1 MHPIVIFLAHRA
13 LDVVQKVKQSP
24 CFCVIE
30 YRAWFLMR
38 GDREYVNIPGN
49 KMHELPPLL
58 VRRGF
63 EAPQVDLASAILEA
77 EEMLPE
83 VDIEET
89 LLERRKMD
97 LALTLT
103 EQYRGL
109 IAHWQWGESIVE
121 WIRQCEI
128 TFQSES
134 ALRDLLHPDVWPHA
148 GRSSFVTLLGQKR
161 VSTPGVA
168 LETAVGLRL
177 TFRQPPPI
185 DCCSSEF
192 LFCLNSSIAGS
203 AYKAWARMGSRAPA
217 LLPPHRFHFDVLDSD
232 LQ

>member
-1 MHPIVIFLAHRA
+1 
-13 LDVVQKVKQSP
+13 
-24 CFCVIE
+24 
-30 YRAWFLMR
+30 MR
-38 GDREYVNIPGN
+38 GNREYVNIPGS

-58 VRRGF
+58 VRKPSDAQ
-63 EAPQVDLASAILEA
+63 EVDLASAIMEA

-83 VDIEET
+83 VDVEET
-89 LLERRKMD
+89 LLQQRKMD
-97 LALTLT
+97 LALNLR

-134 ALRDLLHPDVWPHA
+134 SLRSLLHPDVWPHA
-148 GRSSFVTLLGQKR
+148 SRSSFVILLADKK
-161 VSTPGVA
+161 VPTPGVA

-203 AYKAWARMGSRAPA
+203 AYNAWARMGAGMPA
-217 LLPPHRFHFDVLDSD
+217 LLPPDRFHFDVLDSD
-232 LQ
+232 LQSNLQ

>member
-1 MHPIVIFLAHRA
+1 
-13 LDVVQKVKQSP
+13 
-24 CFCVIE
+24 
-30 YRAWFLMR
+30 MR
-38 GDREYVNIPGN
+38 GDREYVSIPGN

-58 VRRGF
+58 VRRVPEG
-63 EAPQVDLASAILEA
+63 PPVDMTSAFLEA

-83 VDIEET
+83 VDVEEA
-89 LLERRKMD
+89 LLERRKFD
-97 LALTLT
+97 LALTLA

-148 GRSSFVTLLGQKR
+148 NRSSFVILLADKN
-161 VSTPGVA
+161 VTAPGVA

-185 DCCSSEF
+185 DCCTSEF
-192 LFCLNSSIAGS
+192 LFCLNPSIAGS
-203 AYKAWARMGSRAPA
+203 AYRAWARMGAGMPA
-217 LLPPHRFHFDVLDSD
+217 LLPPDRFHFDVFDSA

>member
-1 MHPIVIFLAHRA
+1 MT
-13 LDVVQKVKQSP
+13 
-24 CFCVIE
+24 
-30 YRAWFLMR
+30 
-38 GDREYVNIPGN
+38 GDREYVNIPGD

-58 VRRGF
+58 VRRAS
-63 EAPQVDLASAILEA
+63 EAPEVDLVSAILEA

-83 VDIEET
+83 VDVEEI
-89 LLERRKMD
+89 LLERRKLD
-97 LALTLT
+97 LALTLA

-128 TFQSES
+128 TFQSQS

-148 GRSSFVTLLGQKR
+148 SRSSFVTLLADKH
-161 VSTPGVA
+161 VTTPGVP
-168 LETAVGLRL
+168 LQTAVGLRL

-203 AYKAWARMGSRAPA
+203 AYNAWARMGAGMPA
-217 LLPPHRFHFDVLDSD
+217 LLPPHRFHFDVLNSD

>member
-1 MHPIVIFLAHRA
+1 
-13 LDVVQKVKQSP
+13 
-24 CFCVIE
+24 
-30 YRAWFLMR
+30 MR
-38 GDREYVNIPGN
+38 GDREYINIPGN

-58 VRRGF
+58 VRRASEG
-63 EAPQVDLASAILEA
+63 PQVDLASAIREA

-83 VDIEET
+83 VDVEET

-97 LALTLT
+97 LALTLA

-148 GRSSFVTLLGQKR
+148 NRSSFVILLADKH
-161 VSTPGVA
+161 VATPGVA

-192 LFCLNSSIAGS
+192 LFCLNPSVADS
-203 AYKAWARMGSRAPA
+203 AYKTWARMGAGVPA
-217 LLPPHRFHFDVLDSD
+217 LLPPDRFHFDVLDSGFQPD

>member
-1 MHPIVIFLAHRA
+1 MCY
-13 LDVVQKVKQSP
+13 KMEQSLLL
-24 CFCVIE
+24 CVDT
-30 YRAWFLMR
+30 YRGWFPTMM
-38 GDREYVNIPGN
+38 GDRGYVNIPGN

-58 VRRGF
+58 VRRASG
-63 EAPQVDLASAILEA
+63 APEVDLASVILEA

-83 VDIEET
+83 VDVEEA

-148 GRSSFVTLLGQKR
+148 SRSSFVTLLGDKR

-217 LLPPHRFHFDVLDSD
+217 LLPPHRFHFDVLDSARQSD

>member
-1 MHPIVIFLAHRA
+1 
-13 LDVVQKVKQSP
+13 
-24 CFCVIE
+24 
-30 YRAWFLMR
+30 MR

-58 VRRGF
+58 VRRAG
-63 EAPQVDLASAILEA
+63 EAAQIDLASAILEA

-83 VDIEET
+83 VDLEEG
-89 LLERRKMD
+89 LLERRKLD
-97 LALTLT
+97 LALTLA

-109 IAHWQWGESIVE
+109 IMHWQWGESIVE

-134 ALRDLLHPDVWPHA
+134 GLRDLLHPDVWPHA
-148 GRSSFVTLLGQKR
+148 ARSSFVILLSDKN
-161 VSTPGVA
+161 VTAPGVA
-168 LETAVGLRL
+168 LEQAVGLRL

-203 AYKAWARMGSRAPA
+203 AYQAWAHMGAGVPA
-217 LLPPHRFHFDVLDSD
+217 LLPPDRFHFDVFDSH